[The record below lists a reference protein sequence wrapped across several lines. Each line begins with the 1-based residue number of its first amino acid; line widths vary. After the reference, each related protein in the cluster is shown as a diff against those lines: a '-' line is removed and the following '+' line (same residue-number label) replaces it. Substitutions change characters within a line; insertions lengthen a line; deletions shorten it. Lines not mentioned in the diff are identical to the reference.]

1 MAVRRP
7 PAPRLQAGRPG
18 AQPVPAARKQLA
30 AAPAPSAETSQSTQT
45 SRSTR
50 VSQSTQSAQSAQ
62 SAKSAKSLATSA
74 VSGTPR
80 RRALLLAGSVAAA
93 IALPVTAGGLLAR
106 RGHDSPPAASSS
118 GGGGTAGDTD
128 LTSPFSDVA
137 DGAEGLAA
145 MLWADET
152 GVQPARSD
160 GAYDPKAPLNRGDLG
175 LALYRFA
182 GSPDLATEAAPA
194 LIADVGSDPLY
205 ARALLW
211 LHGRG
216 ALWGDHELRVHPEA
230 EATRRSAAQMVT
242 ALVRPALAGVGISW
256 DPATDS
262 ALPGLPETEPSA
274 DEVHWLS
281 AAGMLISAQDLE
293 AAATWDG
300 DQTVTR
306 AHLAIILHRVDG
318 VIASVFG

>member
-18 AQPVPAARKQLA
+18 VQPVPAAREQLA
-30 AAPAPSAETSQSTQT
+30 AEHAQSAQASQSAK
-45 SRSTR
+45 SARSARSARTA
-50 VSQSTQSAQSAQ
+50 QSAQSAQ
-62 SAKSAKSLATSA
+62 SAKPLATGA

-93 IALPVTAGGLLAR
+93 LALPVTAGGLLAR

-118 GGGGTAGDTD
+118 GGGGTAIDAD

-145 MLWADET
+145 MLWAEET
-152 GVQPARSD
+152 GVQPAPT
-160 GAYDPKAPLNRGDLG
+160 GNTYDPDAPVTRGDLA

-182 GSPDLATEAAPA
+182 GSPELATEAAPA
-194 LIADVGSDPLY
+194 LIADIGSDPLY

-230 EATRRSAAQMVT
+230 EATRRCAAQMVT
-242 ALVRPALAGVGISW
+242 ALVRPALAGIGVSW

-262 ALPGLPETEPSA
+262 ALPGLSEDEPSA

-281 AAGMLISAQDLE
+281 AAGMLISAQQPEE
-293 AAATWDG
+293 AADWDG
-300 DQTVTR
+300 DQILTR
-306 AHLAIILHRVDG
+306 AHLAIALHRVDE
-318 VIASVFG
+318 VIASAMG

>member
-1 MAVRRP
+1 M
-7 PAPRLQAGRPG
+7 QA
-18 AQPVPAARKQLA
+18 
-30 AAPAPSAETSQSTQT
+30 SQSAA
-45 SRSTR
+45 
-50 VSQSTQSAQSAQ
+50 SAQSAQ
-62 SAKSAKSLATSA
+62 PDEPAQPTQAATPAATAKPAATG

-106 RGHDSPPAASSS
+106 RGHDSAPAASSS
-118 GGGGTAGDTD
+118 GGGGIAADAD

-145 MLWADET
+145 MLWAEET
-152 GVQPARSD
+152 GVQPARPD
-160 GAYDPKAPLNRGDLG
+160 GAYDPDAPLTRGDLG

-194 LIADVGSDPLY
+194 LITDVGSDPLY

-230 EATRRSAAQMVT
+230 EATRRSGAQMVT
-242 ALVRPALAGVGISW
+242 ALVRPALAGIGVSW

-262 ALPGLPETEPSA
+262 ALPGLSEDEPSA

-281 AAGMLISAQDLE
+281 AAGMLISAQQPEE
-293 AAATWDG
+293 AADWDG
-300 DQTVTR
+300 DQILTR
-306 AHLAIILHRVDG
+306 AHLAIALHRVDE
-318 VIASVFG
+318 VIASAMG